1 MKLIRA
7 HTAKLQFLCT
17 CLWLYKTFEN
27 RKKVY
32 SKIIIRRKIQK
43 LNFEKTLRNSLKM
56 EKSPE
61 DVIKS
66 ETDQKPR

>member
-1 MKLIRA
+1 MHLSAVISR
-7 HTAKLQFLCT
+7 
-17 CLWLYKTFEN
+17 LYKIVEN
-27 RKKVY
+27 RIRVY
-32 SKIIIRRKIQK
+32 SKLKSEKNTKKI
-43 LNFEKTLRNSLKM
+43 NFENKPLKIIKM